1 MISSGYASPSR
12 QARTF
17 VTNPPPL
24 PAHLPLNRS
33 ELSLQAINNTEV
45 KRAPNKRNK
54 AGADRPRSDQG
65 AKAETAQQDQPDAP
79 RVKDEYGDHDQDDV
93 IPHDTPANAPYQNE
107 QRTDSLTPC
116 PEQLK
121 HSSTAT
127 TTVGDLSTSSSE
139 TTLLDSSQRTG
150 DTLLDSNESTN
161 TRSNGDDNGKS
172 ENPACQPV
180 VPAV

>member
-1 MISSGYASPSR
+1 MVSSGYASPSR

-33 ELSLQAINNTEV
+33 ELSLQAINSTEV

-65 AKAETAQQDQPDAP
+65 ANAETAQQDQPDAP
-79 RVKDEYGDHDQDDV
+79 RVKDEYGDRGQDDV

-127 TTVGDLSTSSSE
+127 TTVGDLSTSLSE

-180 VPAV
+180 VPGV